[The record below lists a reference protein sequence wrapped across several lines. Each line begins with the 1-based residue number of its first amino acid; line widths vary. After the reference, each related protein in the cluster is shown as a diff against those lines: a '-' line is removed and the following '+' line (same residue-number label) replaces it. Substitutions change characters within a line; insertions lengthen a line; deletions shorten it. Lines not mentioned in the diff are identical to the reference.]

1 MSMRLEFVRLAS
13 APGANVQAIC
23 AAYKVSRKTGY
34 KWLKRFAE
42 EGEAGLADRSRR
54 PHSSPSRSSD
64 ELEASV
70 LRLHDAY
77 DCWGSRKLQAL
88 LPQDSSLPHP
98 STIDAILRRHG
109 RQIHGSVKGQDAATK
124 RFEHAEPNMLWQMDF
139 KGHFALSNSRAG
151 RCHPLTVLDDHSRFN
166 LCLAACGNEQTST
179 VKAVLTTTFERY
191 GLPDRITT
199 DNGPPWGLPRG
210 MGISTLEAWLIRLG
224 IRVSHSRP
232 YHPQTQGKDERFH
245 RTLKLELITRRGFQ
259 TIADC
264 QVAFDEW
271 RTIYNHLRPHQ
282 ALDQATPI
290 DRYRR
295 SGREFP
301 AVLPPVEYLTGDR
314 VLKVRGNGH
323 VMLKKHECFI
333 GEGLIGHEIA
343 LRATGVDGVY
353 KVYFCGTE
361 LHEIDMTKF
370 G

>member
-1 MSMRLEFVRLAS
+1 MPWKESSTMSMRLEFVRLAS

-23 AAYKVSRKTGY
+23 TAYKVSRKTGY

-70 LRLHDAY
+70 LRLHDQY

-88 LPQDSSLPHP
+88 LPQDANLPHP

-109 RQIHGSVKGQDAATK
+109 RQIHGSIKGPDAATR

-139 KGHFALSNSRAG
+139 KGHFALSDSRAG

-166 LCLAACGNEQTST
+166 LCLTACANEQTST
-179 VKAVLTTTFERY
+179 VKAALTTTFERY
-191 GLPDRITT
+191 GLPDRITA

-224 IRVSHSRP
+224 IRVGHSRP

-245 RTLKLELITRRGFQ
+245 RTLKLEVITRRGFP
-259 TIADC
+259 TIAAC
-264 QVAFDEW
+264 QEAFDEW
-271 RTIYNHLRPHQ
+271 RATYNHLRPHPGPGHAHGPLPSQ
-282 ALDQATPI
+282 WQGVPCRAAASGIPI
-290 DRYRR
+290 WRPGFESQRKRPRHAQKARMLHRR
-295 SGREFP
+295 GAHRARNCAE
-301 AVLPPVEYLTGDR
+301 GDR
-314 VLKVRGNGH
+314 CRWRLQ
-323 VMLKKHECFI
+323 
-333 GEGLIGHEIA
+333 GLF
-343 LRATGVDGVY
+343 LRRRAA
-353 KVYFCGTE
+353 
-361 LHEIDMTKF
+361 
-370 G
+370 

>member
-77 DCWGSRKLQAL
+77 DCWGSRKLQAF

-179 VKAVLTTTFERY
+179 VKAVLTTTFQRY

-199 DNGPPWGLPRG
+199 DNGPPWDCHA
-210 MGISTLEAWLIRLG
+210 AWASQRWKPG
-224 IRVSHSRP
+224 
-232 YHPQTQGKDERFH
+232 
-245 RTLKLELITRRGFQ
+245 
-259 TIADC
+259 
-264 QVAFDEW
+264 
-271 RTIYNHLRPHQ
+271 
-282 ALDQATPI
+282 
-290 DRYRR
+290 
-295 SGREFP
+295 
-301 AVLPPVEYLTGDR
+301 
-314 VLKVRGNGH
+314 
-323 VMLKKHECFI
+323 
-333 GEGLIGHEIA
+333 
-343 LRATGVDGVY
+343 
-353 KVYFCGTE
+353 
-361 LHEIDMTKF
+361 
-370 G
+370 